1 MALGVTLLGTATF
14 NTSSGSKTVT
24 ATPAVGDLIVIVTAH
39 SGNTSSVTPTDDNS
53 SGTYTTI
60 LSALKNA
67 SADKMMIHIRDSLIG
82 AANSTVFTHAP
93 GTSTGGGLAVFKV
106 TGMQKTGATAARQSA
121 KQENQAAATPA
132 PVFGSAPLSVNAII
146 GAIFNATNV
155 AGMTPRTNFTE
166 RCDVGYNTPA
176 SGLET
181 MSRDSGETATT
192 QTWGSAS
199 ASAFASAVV
208 ELDSSQTLTP
218 SLFTNSQTFY
228 SPTVNSYLSLIP
240 IINNVNTT
248 VTNDGAGVYTIEKTS
263 GVDNSYDA
271 SAVSSVGVSGD
282 FVLRLEEQ
290 TNTGDFLGLSVNP
303 LVSDDAN
310 IDFAW
315 QLYTGLG
322 WRPEKNSV
330 AQTGFLTPAA
340 YAWIWRIGSTLYW
353 GRGSTLADAQASPD
367 FTDTSSATL
376 KFDSTLAFLNKTNGV
391 LFYTVIGAQNLTPSL
406 FTNSQTF
413 YSPAIST
420 INTLTPN
427 LFTNSQTFFAPTVGR
442 GAVNLSPSLFTNS
455 QIFFAPTVAQLS
467 TIAPNLFTNSQVF
480 YSPIVTSVANI
491 IPSLFTN
498 TQNFFTPT
506 ITKTYSINANLFTNS
521 QTFYAPTVTR
531 GAVNLTP
538 ALFVNSQTF
547 YSPTITTGPVGLTPV
562 LFTNNQTFYS
572 PTITTIARLFPS
584 LLANSQTFF
593 APTVT
598 QSAATIV
605 VEASL
610 GFVRNFCR

>member
-593 APTVT
+593 TPTVT